1 MVQIAGDV
9 LENVQK
15 TMRENKKR
23 GANCLLMG
31 LNLR

>member
-9 LENVQK
+9 LENAQNI
-15 TMRENKKR
+15 MRENKKR